1 MEISSIKNIGKYY
14 SASAMKNSNSL
25 PNKIQNSPTE
35 EKQKVFAS
43 NVCFKG
49 GIPLT
54 KLMDDYRWFVNNDKI
69 PAINAFL
76 KIDAPKESMEGLLRQ
91 ILNNDELSF
100 KFFDSITDQ
109 LRSNSKY
116 CKDLSSKLPF
126 ASDILWFSH
135 PQSPYFRA
143 YSKYID
149 SRYQNAQSVSELLKI
164 RPDWDGDV
172 LLRKHRELYNNDN
185 FELGFVPDS
194 IGKENYQELI
204 NYLRSHSQ
212 FGFKMHKDIE
222 DIVIN
227 NRHFKV
233 SALIDGKSDKNV
245 FMVETGNGEKF
256 IIKIADTHKRS
267 LNDPFSIGTLA
278 KIDTYLTANNCRN
291 SAPIRYYNHDTNTAV
306 YDYINHSKVPRDRD
320 VSSAGKKIPDFM
332 DLGMQQ
338 NDTVGANNYF
348 KLDES
353 QSLMEK
359 TFDFKYGIE
368 HEELVSVDNDHATYS
383 NLLAPSLPNYHKE
396 LPNAMLGM
404 FF

>member
-14 SASAMKNSNSL
+14 SASAMKNGNSL

-49 GIPLT
+49 GVPLT

-100 KFFDSITDQ
+100 KFFDSLTDQ

-172 LLRKHRELYNNDN
+172 LLRKHRELYNNEA

-233 SALIDGKSDKNV
+233 STLIDGKSDKNV

-256 IIKIADTHKRS
+256 IIKIADAQKRS

-353 QSLMEK
+353 QSMMEK
-359 TFDFKYGIE
+359 TFDYKYGIE